1 MFNAAMKK
9 RMTLQQLERA
19 KKRSAAALENLRD
32 DPDGA
37 EHVEDMSLEEFA
49 EEKGITILENSAMR
63 KNNGIRSGLA
73 KVADSL
79 STEKFVVRAKDLDR
93 APVKKFKVRG
103 RDASDAL
110 SRWKD
115 GNDTR
120 RFTDAKV
127 SKNPVNEERN
137 TNLMARTTT
146 KVTTKITTADLQA
159 RIDELEEENAGLQEE
174 LDELSEKLDSIS
186 AIAAFE
192 DDAEG
197 DDEDGEDEEE
207 DDEEDEDEE

>member
-120 RFTDAKV
+120 RYTDAKV
-127 SKNPVNEERN
+127 SKNPDNNERN
-137 TNLMARTTT
+137 FMARTTT
-146 KVTTKITTADLQA
+146 TNTTADLQA

-174 LDELSEKLDSIS
+174 LDELSEKLDNIS
-186 AIAAFE
+186 AIAAV
-192 DDAEG
+192 
-197 DDEDGEDEEE
+197 EDEEDDGDE
-207 DDEEDEDEE
+207 EGDEDEEDEDEE